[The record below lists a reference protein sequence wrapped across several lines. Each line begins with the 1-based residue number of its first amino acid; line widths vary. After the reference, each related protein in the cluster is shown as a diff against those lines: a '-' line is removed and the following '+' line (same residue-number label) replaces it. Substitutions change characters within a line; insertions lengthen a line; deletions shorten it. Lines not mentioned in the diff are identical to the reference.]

1 MPDRPTLTACGVLL
15 RRDLRLAFRNRAE
28 LANPLLFFVVVIS
41 LFPLGLGPDPKTL
54 AGVAPGTLWVTA
66 LLAVL
71 LSLDALFR
79 ADYEDGTLEQ
89 WLVSPQPLPLLVLVR
104 VAGHWLV
111 TGLPLVLLAPV
122 LGVALHL
129 EGAAIATLAASLL
142 LGTPVLSLVGSIAVA
157 LIVGLRR
164 GGMLLS
170 LLVLPLYV
178 PVLIFG
184 AGAVEAAAAGLPAAG
199 QLLFLAALLVLSL
212 TLAPLAAAAA
222 LRIGIE

>member
-1 MPDRPTLTACGVLL
+1 MPEHSTLTACTALL
-15 RRDLRLAFRNRAE
+15 GRDMRLSVRNRSE
-28 LANPLLFFVVVIS
+28 LANPLLFFAVVIS
-41 LFPLGLGPDPKTL
+41 LFPLGLGPDPNTL
-54 AGVAPGTLWVTA
+54 AGIAAGTLWVTA

-79 ADYEDGTLEQ
+79 TDYEDGTLEQ

-122 LGVALHL
+122 LAVALHL
-129 EGAAIATLAASLL
+129 DDDAILTLVASLL

-184 AGAVEAAAAGLPAAG
+184 AGAVEASAAGLPATG
-199 QLLFLAALLVLSL
+199 QLLFLGALLVLSL

>member
-1 MPDRPTLTACGVLL
+1 MTERPTLAACGVLL
-15 RRDLRLAFRNRAE
+15 RRDLKLAFRNRAE
-28 LANPLLFFVVVIS
+28 LANPLLFFAVVIS
-41 LFPLGLGPDPKTL
+41 LFPLGLGPDPRTL
-54 AGVAPGTLWVTA
+54 AGIAPGTLWVTA

-79 ADYEDGTLEQ
+79 GDYEDGTLEQ
-89 WLVSPQPLPLLVLVR
+89 WLVSPRPLPLLVLVR

-111 TGLPLVLLAPV
+111 TGLPLVLLAPL
-122 LGVALHL
+122 LGIALHL
-129 EGAAIATLAASLL
+129 PGEAVATLMLSLL
-142 LGTPVLSLVGSIAVA
+142 LGTPVLSLVGAIAVA

-184 AGAVEAAAAGLPAAG
+184 AGAVDATAAGLPATG
-199 QLLFLAALLVLSL
+199 QLMFLGALLVLSL

>member
-1 MPDRPTLTACGVLL
+1 MADRPTLAACAVQL
-15 RRDLRLAFRNRAE
+15 RRDTRLAFRNRAE
-28 LANPLLFFVVVIS
+28 LANPLLFFAVVIS

-54 AGVAPGTLWVTA
+54 AGIAPGTLWVTA
-66 LLAVL
+66 LLAVM

-79 ADYEDGTLEQ
+79 GDYEDGTLEQ
-89 WLVSPQPLPLLVLVR
+89 WLVSPLPLPLLVLVR
-104 VAGHWLV
+104 IAGHWVV
-111 TGLPLVLLAPV
+111 TGLPLVLLAPL

-129 EGAAIATLAASLL
+129 PEAAVTTLLLSLL
-142 LGTPVLSLVGSIAVA
+142 LGTPVLSLVGSVGVA

-184 AGAVEAAAAGLPAAG
+184 AGAVEASAAGLPATG
-199 QLLFLAALLVLSL
+199 QLLFLGALLVLSL
-212 TLAPLAAAAA
+212 SLAPLAAAAA
-222 LRIGIE
+222 LRISIE

>member
-1 MPDRPTLTACGVLL
+1 MAERPALAACAVLM
-15 RRDLRLAFRNRAE
+15 RRDLSLAFRNRAE
-28 LANPLLFFVVVIS
+28 LANPLLFFAVVIS

-54 AGVAPGTLWVTA
+54 AGIAPGTLWVTA
-66 LLAVL
+66 LLAVM

-79 ADYEDGTLEQ
+79 GDYEDGTLEQ

-111 TGLPLVLLAPV
+111 TGLPLVILAPV
-122 LGVALHL
+122 LAVALHL
-129 EGAAIATLAASLL
+129 PGEAVATLTLSLL
-142 LGTPVLSLVGSIAVA
+142 LGTPVLSLVGSIGVA

-184 AGAVEAAAAGLPAAG
+184 AGAVEASAAGLPATG

-222 LRIGIE
+222 LRIGVE

>member
-1 MPDRPTLTACGVLL
+1 MAERPALTACAVQL

-28 LANPLLFFVVVIS
+28 LANPLLFFTVVIS
-41 LFPLGLGPDPKTL
+41 LFPLGLGPDPRTL
-54 AGVAPGTLWVTA
+54 SGIAAGALWVTA

-79 ADYEDGTLEQ
+79 TDHEDGTLEQ
-89 WLVSPQPLPLLVLVR
+89 WLCSPHPLPLLVLMR
-104 VAGHWLV
+104 VAAHWLV

-129 EGAAIATLAASLL
+129 PSNAVWTLMLSLL
-142 LGTPVLSLVGSIAVA
+142 LGTPVLSLVGSVAVA

-164 GGMLLS
+164 GGLLLA

-184 AGAVEAAAAGLPAAG
+184 AGSVEAAAAGLAPLG
-199 QLLFLAALLVLSL
+199 QLLFLGALLVLSL

-222 LRIGIE
+222 LRIGVE